1 MLKKLFVGVLLLL
14 FVCFLIYELL
24 HLGPLLTNGKLGG
37 GGGVLV
43 AYFIRLIIIME
54 KHNTEHIMYI
64 EM

>member
-37 GGGVLV
+37 GGGGARGVF
-43 AYFIRLIIIME
+43 YTFNNNNG
-54 KHNTEHIMYI
+54 KT
-64 EM
+64 